1 MKIRESKFT
10 SSTNYDPATHNWYGG
25 FCPCGLAPG
34 ECREHPRAREA
45 QRPPQGDW
53 RTWAYIAGR
62 GAGKTNS
69 GAQWVHDRVNRG
81 IARRILLI
89 APTAAD
95 IRDVIV
101 EGPSG
106 LLATANPLDMPR
118 WESSKRRVTW
128 PNGAIATCISGEEPN
143 RARGG
148 NFDTLWADELVAWQK
163 AEQTWK
169 LAMLA
174 LRVGKNPQALITT
187 TPKKVPLQGRQETG
201 ANDLLGWILE
211 SPGTKLTSES
221 TFANKRHLAK
231 EFIEQIVSL
240 YENTRLGK
248 QEIYAQLLDLVE
260 GVWFPNFDRAKHV
273 NDVVAEYHPG
283 YPVCLAIDCGVSRET
298 GAVFYQSRHLDSV
311 RKRVT
316 VFGDF
321 YSADSYSAKT
331 AMEIREHAYRL
342 PCHGR
347 IDKVRLDPY
356 GASTQSGVGPAAYGE
371 YEDVFGSRITGKW
384 PGHQVVDGLDQI
396 EIMLDRECLLIHS
409 RAKTVIEAFTNYRR
423 AERGGQVQNK
433 PMDPQHP
440 YEEAMDSLRGAI
452 REEFPEGHRPGP
464 VFGNRHAAHI

>member
-1 MKIRESKFT
+1 MK
-10 SSTNYDPATHNWYGG
+10 SSLSSGTTTEDPAKWRWYDES
-25 FCPCGLAPG
+25 CPCGLEAG
-34 ECREHPRAREA
+34 ECRVHPRARIA
-45 QRPPQGDW
+45 QRPPGNDF

-69 GAQWVHDRVNRG
+69 GAQWVHGRVQSG

-95 IRDVIV
+95 IRDVMV

-106 LLATANPLDMPR
+106 LLATASPWAMPR

-174 LRVGKNPQALITT
+174 LRVGSNPQALITT
-187 TPKKVPLQGRQETG
+187 TPKKVPLETRPESG
-201 ANDLLGWILE
+201 AADLLGWILD
-211 SPGTKLTSES
+211 SPGTKITSES

-248 QEIYAQLLDLVE
+248 QEVYAQLLDLVE
-260 GVWFPNFDRAKHV
+260 GVWFANFDKAKHV
-273 NDVVAEYHPG
+273 NDVVAEYDSR
-283 YPVCLAIDCGVSRET
+283 YPVYLAIDCGVSRET
-298 GAVFYQSRHLDSV
+298 AAVFYQTRHLDSM

-331 AMEIREHAYRL
+331 AIDIRDYAHEL
-342 PCHGR
+342 PCRGR
-347 IDKVRLDPY
+347 IDKVRLDPAAVART
-356 GASTQSGVGPAAYGE
+356 GIGPAAYGE
-371 YEDVFGSRITGKW
+371 YEDVFGSRVTGKW
-384 PGHQVVDGLDQI
+384 ASHQVVDGLDQI

-409 RAKTVIEAFTNYRR
+409 RAKNIIEAFVNYRR
-423 AERGGQVQNK
+423 AERGGYVLNEPK
-433 PMDPQHP
+433 DPQHP
-440 YEEAMDSLRGAI
+440 YEDSMDALRGGI
-452 REEFPEGHRPGP
+452 RDEFPEGHRPGP
-464 VFGNRHAAHI
+464 AFVSRHAAHI

>member
-1 MKIRESKFT
+1 LNPN
-10 SSTNYDPATHNWYGG
+10 TNYYDPERYDWYGG
-25 FCPCGLAPG
+25 VCPCGLPPG
-34 ECREHPRAREA
+34 ECREHPRARVA
-45 QRPPQGDW
+45 QRPPESDW

-69 GAQWVHDRVNRG
+69 GAQWVHERVKQG
-81 IARRILLI
+81 VGKRILLI

-95 IRDVIV
+95 IRDVMV

-106 LLATANPLDMPR
+106 LLATADPMAMPR

-128 PNGAIATCISGEEPN
+128 PSGAQAVCISGEEPN

-148 NFDTLWADELVAWQK
+148 NFDTIWADELVAWQK

-174 LRVGKNPQALITT
+174 LRVGSNPQALITT
-187 TPKKVPLQGRQETG
+187 TPKKVPLLTRPETG
-201 ANDLLGWILE
+201 PVDLLGSILE
-211 SPGTKLTSES
+211 SPGTILTSES

-260 GVWFPNFDRAKHV
+260 GVWFPNFDTNKHV
-273 NDVVAEYHPG
+273 NDVIAEYDYR
-283 YPVCLAIDCGVSRET
+283 YPVCLAIDCGISRET
-298 GAVFYQSRHLDSV
+298 GAVFYQSRHLDNV
-311 RKRVT
+311 RKRIT

-321 YSADSYSAKT
+321 YSADSFSSKT
-331 AMEIREHAYRL
+331 AMDIRDYAYEL
-342 PCHGR
+342 PCQGR

-356 GASTQSGVGPAAYGE
+356 GAGTRTGVGPSAYGE
-371 YEDVFGSRITGKW
+371 YEDVFGSRITSKW
-384 PGHQVVDGLDQI
+384 PGHHVVDGLDQI

-409 RAKTVIEAFTNYRR
+409 RAKHMIDAFTNYRR
-423 AERGGQVQNK
+423 EQDKNGIVYNK
-433 PMDPQHP
+433 PEDPQHP
-440 YEEAMDSLRGAI
+440 YEELMDSLRGAV
-452 REEFPEGHRPGP
+452 RDEFPEGHRPGP
-464 VFGNRHAAHI
+464 QYSRRHAAHV